1 MSSPELVF
9 FAPVTDGAA
18 ELVVNFG
25 VYAGREA
32 TPAEVERLAR
42 VFLPDVGVLEVVCEK
57 RYEFTQDSEAT
68 VYRIRVSAPGAVA
81 RAGEL
86 RDAVTAWAEDCIHE
100 RYVAP

>member
-1 MSSPELVF
+1 MRQPELVF
-9 FAPVTDGAA
+9 FAPVADGTA

-25 VYAGREA
+25 IYAGREA

-42 VFLPDVGVLEVVCEK
+42 DFLPDLPLLEVVCER
-57 RYEFTQDSEAT
+57 RYEFAPDTEAT
-68 VYRIRVSAPGAVA
+68 VFRIRVSAPGAVE

-86 RDAVTAWAEDCIHE
+86 RDAVTAWAEDCIAE